1 MARKALLPIFF
12 TFVAKKI
19 TFFSSEDEDNLGP
32 SPSKHKRL
40 KTKSQLD
47 QIAAKKLSPNRSDL
61 DDVDAFGNVA
71 SATSDISDL
80 DEIAKTDDELAK
92 MSDDEVILSKKV
104 AENSPKPI
112 ASDLPDND
120 VSMSKD
126 KDAKKDDG
134 ISNSE
139 NTPKKLPKVSEVSES
154 EVKKSPKKVDSE
166 SPKKVYSE
174 SPKKVDKSPKKVE
187 KSPQK
192 GEQVKDGENEL
203 DNIRAKV
210 LLTSSSEDEAE
221 AVGQKA
227 DNKNGRKF
235 GKQVTTSK
243 TYFPFTAAAATVT
256 SQTFSSLALVMFHQ
270 KLFRHLACLVTL

>member
-1 MARKALLPIFF
+1 MLPNIYFLLFF
-12 TFVAKKI
+12 L
-19 TFFSSEDEDNLGP
+19 SEDEDDFV
-32 SPSKHKRL
+32 PSKHKRL

-92 MSDDEVILSKKV
+92 MSEDEVILSKKI
-104 AENSPKPI
+104 AENSPNFPTN
-112 ASDLPDND
+112 DLSDND
-120 VSMSKD
+120 ESISKV
-126 KDAKKDDG
+126 KDAQKDT

-139 NTPKKLPKVSEVSES
+139 NTPKKLPKVSEVSEN
-154 EVKKSPKKVDSE
+154 EVKKSPQKIDRSPKKVDSE
-166 SPKKVYSE
+166 SPKKVDM
-174 SPKKVDKSPKKVE
+174 SPQNIEKSPKKVE

-221 AVGQKA
+221 AVEEE
-227 DNKNGRKF
+227 NKKGRKL

-243 TYFPFTAAAATVT
+243 TYFPFSAAAATVT
-256 SQTFSSLALVMFHQ
+256 SQTFSSLALVMLYQ

>member
-1 MARKALLPIFF
+1 MYLARKALLPFFF

-47 QIAAKKLSPNRSDL
+47 QIAAKRLSPNCSDL

-80 DEIAKTDDELAK
+80 DEIVKTDDELAK

-104 AENSPKPI
+104 AENSPKPFT
-112 ASDLPDND
+112 SDLPDND

-139 NTPKKLPKVSEVSES
+139 NTPKKLPKSSEVSES

-166 SPKKVYSE
+166 SL
-174 SPKKVDKSPKKVE
+174 KKVDKSPKKVE

-192 GEQVKDGENEL
+192 VEKSPQKVENSPQKGKQVKDGENEL

-256 SQTFSSLALVMFHQ
+256 SQTFSSLALVMFYQ
-270 KLFRHLACLVTL
+270 KLF

>member
-1 MARKALLPIFF
+1 MLPIFF

-80 DEIAKTDDELAK
+80 DEIPKTDDELAK

-112 ASDLPDND
+112 TSDLPDND

-134 ISNSE
+134 ILNSE

-166 SPKKVYSE
+166 SPKKV
-174 SPKKVDKSPKKVE
+174 DKSPKKVE
-187 KSPQK
+187 KSPQKVGKSPQK

-256 SQTFSSLALVMFHQ
+256 SQTFSSLALVMFYQ
-270 KLFRHLACLVTL
+270 KLF

>member
-1 MARKALLPIFF
+1 MPIFF

-104 AENSPKPI
+104 AENSPKPFT
-112 ASDLPDND
+112 SDLPDND

-243 TYFPFTAAAATVT
+243 TYFPFTAAAAATVT
-256 SQTFSSLALVMFHQ
+256 SQTFSSLALVMFYQ
-270 KLFRHLACLVTL
+270 KLF